1 MGWPIR
7 VVVNKTCDTSA
18 MTEIKRDFQVI
29 EGTPEEVDWTHLLE
43 EMDARDALPIL
54 RQMSRRMKPAAN
66 SALALVESDSQEAS
80 QKDPGGQSSNG
91 SV

>member
-1 MGWPIR
+1 
-7 VVVNKTCDTSA
+7 

-66 SALALVESDSQEAS
+66 SALAVVEPDSPAAS
-80 QKDPGGQSSNG
+80 PKYPGE
-91 SV
+91 